1 MRTGYEIRSGKRTV
15 ALKYAAT
22 PREALIEYL
31 RGIGCRDDEITT
43 MGMRAISWRGAVFT
57 AIAAAD
63 VAT

>member
-1 MRTGYEIRSGKRTV
+1 MRTGHEIRSGKGAV

-43 MGMRAISWRGAVFT
+43 MGMQAISWRGALFT
-57 AIAAAD
+57 A
-63 VAT
+63 VATADRLP